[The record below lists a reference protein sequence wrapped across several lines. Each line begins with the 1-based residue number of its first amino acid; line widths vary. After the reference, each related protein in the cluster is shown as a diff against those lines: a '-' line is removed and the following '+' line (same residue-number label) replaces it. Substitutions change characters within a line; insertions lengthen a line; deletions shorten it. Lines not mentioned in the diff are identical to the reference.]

1 MAPII
6 YQYHPIPT
14 SDESLPEVDR
24 VNGSSPKVDFK
35 SVGQAKT
42 KLKRRTA
49 FIFTFFVFVFFTMVL
64 ISRKLFLSS
73 KGVLKG
79 CREFDR
85 NMSSVK
91 LPSHYT
97 LPSGDKMPAIGLGM
111 KISYLKRPHQPLL
124 RRLAFRSKRGW

>member
-35 SVGQAKT
+35 SVGQVKT
-42 KLKRRTA
+42 QRRKA
-49 FIFTFFVFVFFTMVL
+49 FIITFFFLIFCTMVF

-79 CREFDR
+79 CRKFDG
-85 NMSSVK
+85 NTSSVK

-97 LPSGDKMPAIGLGM
+97 LLSGDKMPAIGLGM
-111 KISYLKRPHQPLL
+111 LSEFVFQKKPHQPLL